1 MLHCIRNTDLR
12 DVLPQR
18 TTYNR
23 TQNPVVAIPE
33 FNFGNDGCSQI
44 IHELNPDSAK
54 KLVKGKIID
63 FVKKNS
69 HANTI
74 IVGISGGGDSNTL
87 AQGLKDLTLEN
98 SNKSFVFFT
107 IIFEPIWTTS
117 AAERASELCLTHNL
131 THLIYRSKEIEDLL
145 GMKKSLDEF
154 YKEYCEK
161 FGDNTSHFFGTYL
174 ISIVARKLCKK

>member
-1 MLHCIRNTDLR
+1 MLRGITIRTASEEITVETEDSLTLEEVLRTKRIPPNLFQGYVKGGEDFRPISLHTFIFAVPPEEKIMLHCIRNTDLR

-54 KLVKGKIID
+54 KLVKGKITD

-69 HANTI
+69 
-74 IVGISGGGDSNTL
+74 
-87 AQGLKDLTLEN
+87 
-98 SNKSFVFFT
+98 
-107 IIFEPIWTTS
+107 
-117 AAERASELCLTHNL
+117 
-131 THLIYRSKEIEDLL
+131 
-145 GMKKSLDEF
+145 
-154 YKEYCEK
+154 
-161 FGDNTSHFFGTYL
+161 
-174 ISIVARKLCKK
+174 